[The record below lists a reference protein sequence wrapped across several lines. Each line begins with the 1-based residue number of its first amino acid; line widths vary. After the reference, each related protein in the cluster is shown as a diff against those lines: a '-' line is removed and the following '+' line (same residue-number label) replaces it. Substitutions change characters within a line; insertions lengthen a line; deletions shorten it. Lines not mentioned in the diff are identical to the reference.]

1 VRVVVLGG
9 GRSSEH
15 PVSLDSA
22 RSVQDGLTRA
32 GHEVRSVVIDRA
44 GVWHENGDVV
54 TISPGRGVL
63 DAEVV
68 FPVLHGPFGEDG
80 TVQGLLETADVPY
93 VGAGVMSSAL
103 CMDKVTFK
111 NLMAHAGMPQVRY
124 EAVPEQRWKERRDD
138 VLAALAGLG
147 LPVFVKP
154 ARLGSSVG
162 ISKVATADELAPAV
176 EDALA
181 HDPVAI
187 VEAAAAG
194 IEVECSVIGNDRP
207 QVSEPGQVIAHG
219 EWYDY
224 ETKYSEGGMEL
235 IVPAPLDPAAS
246 ERLRELALAA
256 FRVGGC
262 AGLAR
267 CDFFVEPDGEI
278 LVNELNTMPGFTETS
293 VYAKLWEA
301 SGLAYPDLCDRL
313 VQLAIERHTKARS
326 YEF

>member
-162 ISKVATADELAPAV
+162 ISKVATAGELAPAV

-224 ETKYSEGGMEL
+224 ESKYTEGGMEL
-235 IVPAPLDPAAS
+235 VVPAPISPAQR
-246 ERLRELALAA
+246 ERVRRIAQDA
-256 FRVGGC
+256 FVYSSC

-267 CDFFVEPDGEI
+267 VDFFITDQGQV
-278 LVNELNTMPGFTETS
+278 LLNELNTIPGFTNTS
-293 VYAKLWEA
+293 VFARLFEA
-301 SGLAYPDLCDRL
+301 SGVAYEELLDRLLAYA
-313 VQLAIERHTKARS
+313 VERYERERS
-326 YEF
+326 YSY